1 MGLLADMTR
10 VLRENGLSI
19 SRVEVRIQGE
29 RTVGSF
35 YITDASGHD
44 VNPDIVEV
52 VKKETGGSVVAVQKS
67 PAWGPQASPSRTAR
81 STNRSIEDRPKFS
94 LGSLL
99 RSQLERLS
107 GNFGPIRS

>member
-44 VNPDIVEV
+44 VNPDIVEI
-52 VKKETGGSVVAVQKS
+52 VKKRDRWIRRCSSEVPGM
-67 PAWGPQASPSRTAR
+67 GPSGFP
-81 STNRSIEDRPKFS
+81 IEDSPKH
-94 LGSLL
+94 
-99 RSQLERLS
+99 Q
-107 GNFGPIRS
+107 